1 MPMQQYA
8 VKEINRF
15 REEIAPFRD
24 LWGSVLVRGA
34 WTEILDHKRMLALSI
49 TLEQKEAKQLA
60 RPKSAPE
67 IGRFR
72 IAWEA
77 FGVSELDK
85 LLDNLSE
92 GFINIEGNKILVE
105 RHDNSAWSPWHSLS
119 LGFSRAGEYPYG
131 IVGKPV
137 ITLFGSE
144 SMNSSVYEGVMER
157 DLAHRM
163 KALKYPYDGVAD
175 VVRDC
180 LGISNRQQ
188 DQLLVSIKAEVPI
201 ALEVSAHKQ
210 RGRHNIK
217 IVLPKLAS
225 AEKVSVGVIE
235 TCHDGRINR
244 SASTIKASY
253 WRVSN
258 NFLMANFPISFDKDA
273 VKVLLLLSYDGVFL
287 GQNSLVLFPAHS
299 NPVVKMHACMDPD
312 YAIFMRSVSGQGK
325 DPGHDFEQG
334 VAWLFSFCGFQSCLY
349 GLSPQ
354 LGETAVDVLAYSR
367 EEKVVLAI
375 ECGVSHSQ
383 TQGKLPR
390 FLSRCRKLSESLK
403 STGIKVLPVFATA
416 LDEVSKSMRTE
427 TFDERVALL
436 MQKDLLNI
444 FQLAV
449 TGKSLKETLAYITS
463 ILRNEPRFRN

>member
-1 MPMQQYA
+1 MQQYA
-8 VKEINRF
+8 VKEIKRF
-15 REEIAPFRD
+15 REEITPFRE
-24 LWGSVLVRGA
+24 LWGSVLVRVA

-49 TLEQKEAKQLA
+49 TLEQKEPKQFA

-67 IGRFR
+67 IEKFHV
-72 IAWEA
+72 AWEA
-77 FGVSELDK
+77 FGISELDRV
-85 LLDNLSE
+85 LNNLSE
-92 GFINIEGNKILVE
+92 GFVDVEGNKVLVE
-105 RHDNSAWSPWHSLS
+105 RHDNSVWSPWHSLT
-119 LGFSRAGEYPYG
+119 LGFNRAGEYPYG
-131 IVGKPV
+131 IVGKPA

-144 SMNSSVYEGVMER
+144 SMNSSVYEGVLER
-157 DLAHRM
+157 NLTPRL

-188 DQLLVSIKAEVPI
+188 DQVLVSVKAEVPI
-201 ALEVSAHKQ
+201 AFEVSAHKH
-210 RGRHNIK
+210 RGKHNIK
-217 IVLPKLAS
+217 VVLPGSVS
-225 AEKVSVGVIE
+225 AAKVSIGVIE

-244 SASTIKASY
+244 STPAIKASC
-253 WRVSN
+253 WRVSGDS
-258 NFLMANFPISFDKDA
+258 LMANFSIFFDKDA

-287 GQNSLVLFPAHS
+287 GQTSLVLFPAHS
-299 NPVVKMHACMDPD
+299 NPVVKMHASMDPD
-312 YAIFMRSVSGQGK
+312 YAIFQKSISGQGK

-334 VAWLFSFCGFQSCLY
+334 VAWLFGFCGFQSCLY

-354 LGETAVDVLAYSR
+354 LGEVAVDVLAYSR
-367 EEKVVLAI
+367 EEKVVLAV

-416 LDEVSKSMRTE
+416 LDEVPKSMRRE
-427 TFDERVALL
+427 TFDERVVLL

-444 FQLAV
+444 FQLVV
-449 TGKSLKETLAYITS
+449 TGKSLKETLVYMTS
-463 ILRNEPRFRN
+463 MLRNEPRFRG